1 MRLVVDTQGA
11 KLRKVGER
19 LLVQV
24 DGETKESLPLNLV
37 EQLVLTG
44 RGVQATTP
52 LLYDLVGRGID
63 VVYQNQGERFAFRLV
78 GPFSKHSALRVAQ
91 IRRLTQ
97 AHPALRLARAIIAG
111 KLNNQAVILRRYA
124 YASEGAAQ
132 ARLHNAVQ
140 LVQTAL
146 ERAKN
151 AEDADSLRGYE
162 GSGAA
167 AYFAAWPALFDVE
180 HWGFAGR
187 AYYPPPDPI
196 NALLSLGY
204 TLLLNAIVSD
214 CYRIGLDPDV
224 GCFHTL
230 NYGRPSLALDLEE
243 EFRPIIVDA
252 LVLALVRQDLL
263 QPGDFRKGRGQHAGA
278 TMTDD
283 ARRFFMERYEARL
296 AIRVHH
302 PAQQQHLTLRQCITR
317 QVEHMARC
325 IDGRDAEYVP
335 LMM

>member
-1 MRLVVDTQGA
+1 MRLVVNTQGA
-11 KLRKVGER
+11 KLRKAGER
-19 LLVQV
+19 LLIQV
-24 DGETKESLPLNLV
+24 EGETQDSVPLNLV

-91 IRRLTQ
+91 IQRLTQ
-97 AHPALRLARAIIAG
+97 PAAALRLARPIVAG
-111 KLNNQAVILRRYA
+111 KLNNQAALVQRYA
-124 YASEGAAQ
+124 YASEGRAAV
-132 ARLHNAVQ
+132 RLHHTAQ
-140 LVQTAL
+140 TIRAAIERAQTA
-146 ERAKN
+146 R
-151 AEDADSLRGYE
+151 DADSLRGYE

-167 AYFAAWPALFDVE
+167 AYFAAWPWLFDTRR
-180 HWGFAGR
+180 WGFEGR
-187 AYYPPPDPI
+187 AYYPPPDPV
-196 NALLSLGY
+196 NAMLSLGY
-204 TLLLNAIVSD
+204 TLLLNTIVGD

-243 EFRPIIVDA
+243 EFRPIVVDA
-252 LVLALVRQDLL
+252 LVLILVRKETL
-263 QPGDFRKGRGQHAGA
+263 QPSDFHKGRGRRAGA
-278 TMTDD
+278 TMTAD
-283 ARRFFMERYEARL
+283 ARRLFIERFEVRLGAR
-296 AIRVHH
+296 VPY

-325 IDGRDAEYVP
+325 IQGRDAAYTPMVV
-335 LMM
+335 